1 MKIKLL
7 RDARIRHHAGEI
19 VEVSPAEAGFLIST
33 ASAELMKAPE
43 RETEAPERETEA
55 PERETP
61 EEKTKPVRET
71 RKK

>member
-7 RDARIRHHAGEI
+7 RDARLRHHAGEI

-33 ASAELMKAPE
+33 ASAELMKASE
-43 RETEAPERETEA
+43 RETQ
-55 PERETP
+55 